1 MLEFECQDVPGHDPV
16 DAMNEGLLV
25 ALHGRHVSHPWLA
38 EPTEDLYSLAFKQ
51 AAAYGWSFPL
61 DSGHSPPEGQ
71 RWAQYE
77 AGGADPTTSAQ
88 ADELAWI
95 QAGVHSLPGQ
105 SLPIVPVAAVLLRA
119 LDRLGTTVPTGLH
132 VLAPLSYGAT
142 APTRPCYGTLL
153 HADVLALADP
163 GAETD
168 VAVGIALPDSGAG
181 TRALQAIR
189 EWTPDVSQAL
199 LGVVPC
205 TGTGL
210 TPAARSRAR
219 AYALAPVLTC
229 RMRLTDW
236 SLEAAAWLA
245 TYLAECLGSA
255 DVGES
260 ALIEVLKE
268 DDQRQRQRL
277 AMASG

>member
-1 MLEFECQDVPGHDPV
+1 MSEE
-16 DAMNEGLLV
+16 LLV

-61 DSGHSPPEGQ
+61 ASGHLPPEGQ

-77 AGGADPTTSAQ
+77 VGGADLTTSAR

-105 SLPIVPVAAVLLRA
+105 SLPIAPMAAVLLRA
-119 LDRLGTTVPTGLH
+119 LDRLGTTVPIGLH

-142 APTRPCYGTLL
+142 APIGPCYGTLL

-163 GAETD
+163 GAEAD
-168 VAVGIALPDSGAG
+168 VTVGIALPDPGAG
-181 TRALQAIR
+181 TRALRAIR
-189 EWTPDVSQAL
+189 EWTSDVSQAL

-205 TGTGL
+205 TAGKSL
-210 TPAARSRAR
+210 TPGARLRAR

-229 RMRLTDW
+229 RMRLAEW

-268 DDQRQRQRL
+268 DE
-277 AMASG
+277 